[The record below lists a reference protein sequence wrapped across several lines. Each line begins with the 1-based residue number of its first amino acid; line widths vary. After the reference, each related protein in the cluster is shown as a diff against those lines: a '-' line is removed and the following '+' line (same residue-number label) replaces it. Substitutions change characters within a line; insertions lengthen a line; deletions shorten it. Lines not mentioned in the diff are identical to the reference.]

1 MYVVLRSQ
9 SRNIEQ
15 KWVFRRFKWSTI
27 WWEKKWIWSQLLRF
41 LALCSFESKHPKVMQ
56 RPCTG
61 SPLTC
66 SISTFMEYHCLCDPS
81 LGPGPAAGSV
91 ACWGGELSQTYC
103 SLGRATTGACGCVT
117 LSSGPP
123 FWNEDGSRSSAS
135 FCMCIC
141 HLPTGVRGFSR
152 KGTHRHTEHLSLHQ
166 EHACWS

>member
-1 MYVVLRSQ
+1 M
-9 SRNIEQ
+9 IG
-15 KWVFRRFKWSTI
+15 
-27 WWEKKWIWSQLLRF
+27 KKWIWSQLLRF
-41 LALCSFESKHPKVMQ
+41 LALCSFESKHLKVMQ
-56 RPCTG
+56 RPCIG

-91 ACWGGELSQTYC
+91 ACWDGELSQTYC

-123 FWNEDGSRSSAS
+123 FWNEDGSCSSAS

-141 HLPTGVRGFSR
+141 HLPTGARGFSR
-152 KGTHRHTEHLSLHQ
+152 RVVPTGTPSILVCIRNMLVEVNLLIVVIYCTVYHIKGGL
-166 EHACWS
+166 